1 MKREN
6 PVEKRY
12 QATKVPWLMSV
23 TTAPLKFVTTSN
35 HTSLDSKK
43 EFSLTKTCTKLLWA
57 ITPDSS
63 DNPKPSEHLRCP
75 GLVEKYRE
83 GHVNLT

>member
-12 QATKVPWLMSV
+12 QAAKVPWLMSV
-23 TTAPLKFVTTSN
+23 PTAPLKFITTSN

-43 EFSLTKTCTKLLWA
+43 EFSLTKTCTKFLWA

-63 DNPKPSEHLRCP
+63 DNPKAPEYLGRP
-75 GLVEKYRE
+75 GLMEMYRE
-83 GHVNLT
+83 GHVNLA